1 MFLIMA
7 NVYLVVTQDYID
19 NLVQTIASF
28 TTDFGIQVLQLAVQQ
43 DPDAWRSEQMLMA
56 LQNIQWALRDYDI
69 DVDLFTEQEIM
80 YMEELATQLIQ
91 DCPLPG

>member
-1 MFLIMA
+1 MA
-7 NVYLVVTQDYID
+7 NEYIIINQDYID
-19 NLVQTIASF
+19 NLVQKIAVFTI
-28 TTDFGIQVLQLAVQQ
+28 DFGIQVLRLVVQQ

-56 LQNIQWALRDYDI
+56 LHNIEWALRDYDI

-91 DCPLPG
+91 DCPLPA

>member
-1 MFLIMA
+1 MA
-7 NVYLVVTQDYID
+7 NVYQLVTQDYID
-19 NLVQTIASF
+19 NIVSTIASF